1 MPTIGDQNEQIKEE
15 RQLTIH
21 EQQKFFVA
29 KSNELIQKSRFS
41 MSVQQNRIMLYLIS
55 KIKPNDFG
63 DEVYQISVREFCKV
77 CNLDYNSGKNYADAK
92 RAIKAIADKSV
103 WVQQE
108 NGDDVLLR
116 WLNRVKLNRETGC
129 FEITFHEDMLP
140 FLYDLQSRY
149 TRYSLDN
156 VLTMKSKYGIRLYE
170 LLKSYQYLGKSI
182 TFTVDEL
189 RHRLDAEK
197 YTRFP
202 DFRRY
207 VLEKAIDDI
216 NECSDIQV
224 GYMPIKTNGKRAT
237 DSVVISIKEPTSE
250 VKAARKRLKKYKLSE
265 EKKAEINRRIRRYQK
280 YIKKLEDEEEG
291 IQQRFL

>member
-1 MPTIGDQNEQIKEE
+1 MPTVGKPEGMEKEE
-15 RQLTIH
+15 RALTIH
-21 EQQKFFVA
+21 EQQTFFVA
-29 KSNELIQKSRFS
+29 KSNELIQKSRYS
-41 MSVQQNRIMLYLIS
+41 MTVQQNRVMLYLIS
-55 KIKPNDFG
+55 KIRPNDFG

-116 WLNRVKLNRETGC
+116 WLNRVRLNRETGC
-129 FEITFHEDMLP
+129 FEITFHQDMLP
-140 FLYDLQSRY
+140 FLYDLQTRY

-170 LLKSYQYLGKSI
+170 LLKSYQYLGKEI

-197 YTRFP
+197 YTRYP

-216 NECSDIQV
+216 NECSDIQI
-224 GYMPIKTNGKRAT
+224 GYIPVKSHGKRAT
-237 DSVVISIKEPTSE
+237 DTIIFSIKEPSYTSS
-250 VKAARKRLKKYKLSE
+250 KMRKQRKYNKLNE
-265 EKKAEINRRIRRYQK
+265 EKKAEINRRMRRYEEH
-280 YIKKLEDEEEG
+280 IRKLKEEEERE
-291 IQQRFL
+291 QPD